1 MIVMDRDDFSCI
13 KNYKVGEVYELSN
26 TVNWIKLFDYINL
39 NYSGAQIWV
48 FAYLDYDVA
57 VKQMKK
63 SLSEKAANHIIKRK
77 CEFYRFDGRDF
88 SLLYRNIF
96 LDVMEHKSE
105 WLIIKNSE
113 RFMEENRSYIQE
125 LAQKLNLKVI
135 VLCKE
140 QQKYV
145 SNT

>member
-1 MIVMDRDDFSCI
+1 MDREDLSCI
-13 KNYKVGEVYELSN
+13 KDYKVGEVYELPS

-39 NYSGAQIWV
+39 NFSGSQIWV
-48 FAYLDYDVA
+48 FAYLDYKVA

-63 SLSEKAANHIIKRK
+63 SLSKRAIDRIIKKK
-77 CEFYRFDGRDF
+77 CEFYRFEGRDF
-88 SLLYRNIF
+88 RLLYRNIF
-96 LDVMEHKSE
+96 LYVMEHRSE

-125 LAQKLNLKVI
+125 LAQQLNLKVI

-140 QQKYV
+140 Q
-145 SNT
+145 